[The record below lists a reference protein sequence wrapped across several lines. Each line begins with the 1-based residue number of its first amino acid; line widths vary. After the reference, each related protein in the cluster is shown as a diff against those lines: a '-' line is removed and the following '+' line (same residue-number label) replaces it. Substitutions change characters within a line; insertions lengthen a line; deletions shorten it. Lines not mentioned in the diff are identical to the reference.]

1 MTLVPHFRFLNRLK
15 VVPAKR
21 RSAAQIAAQPAMRA
35 SVIRRHR
42 RFFLL
47 FNSYIF
53 FFINGNHPGWSRLT
67 ITQVKE
73 CARMPKCLLLTGG
86 AGFIGR
92 HLCLE
97 LLMYG
102 HRVRIL
108 DNLSEQ
114 VHGNVPLSLPPDV
127 ELIRGDI
134 RDPETMFGAL
144 KGVDGVVHL
153 AAEVGVGQSMYE
165 IARYVGVNDL
175 GTAVL
180 LEQLIRNPVERLVVA
195 SSMSVY
201 GEGRYTTENG
211 TPVRSVRRGVGR
223 TASGWDPVLPDGSR
237 LVPVPTDED
246 KEPDLA
252 SIYALTKYSQERSCL
267 IIGANYGIETVA
279 LRLFNVFGP
288 GQALSNPYTGVLA
301 NFGARLLNGQP
312 PLVFEDGQ
320 QHRDFVHVG
329 DTAQA
334 FRLAIDSS
342 AAPGETFNIGSG
354 HVYTI
359 EQVAW
364 MLAAAM
370 GQANIGP
377 EIMDKARAGD
387 VRHCFADITK
397 ARDLL
402 GYCPARRLE
411 TALPALANWIRQ
423 STAQDRGEHAKRE
436 LEAHGLVA

>member
-1 MTLVPHFRFLNRLK
+1 
-15 VVPAKR
+15 
-21 RSAAQIAAQPAMRA
+21 
-35 SVIRRHR
+35 
-42 RFFLL
+42 
-47 FNSYIF
+47 
-53 FFINGNHPGWSRLT
+53 
-67 ITQVKE
+67 
-73 CARMPKCLLLTGG
+73 MPKCLLLTGG

-97 LLMYG
+97 LLTYG
-102 HRVRIL
+102 HRVRIV
-108 DNLSEQ
+108 DNFSEQ
-114 VHGNVPLSLPPDV
+114 VHGATPASLPPDV
-127 ELIRGDI
+127 EVIRGDI
-134 RDPETMFGAL
+134 RDPETISGAL

-180 LEQLIRNPVERLVVA
+180 LEQLIRNPVERLIVA

-223 TASGWDPVLPDGSR
+223 NALGWDPVLADGTR
-237 LVPVPTDED
+237 LLPVPTDEE

-267 IIGANYGIETVA
+267 IIGANYGIETIA
-279 LRLFNVFGP
+279 LRLFNVFGA

-301 NFGARLLNGQP
+301 NFGARLLNKQP
-312 PLVFEDGQ
+312 PLVFEDGR
-320 QHRDFVHVG
+320 QHRDFVHVS
-329 DTAQA
+329 DIAQA
-334 FRLAIDSS
+334 FRLAIDS
-342 AAPGETFNIGSG
+342 AGVAGQTFNIGSG

-364 MLAAAM
+364 MLAEAM
-370 GQANIGP
+370 GQGHIGP

-397 ARDLL
+397 ARTLL
-402 GYCPARRLE
+402 GYRPAQQLE
-411 TALPALANWIRQ
+411 AALPALADWIRQ

>member
-1 MTLVPHFRFLNRLK
+1 
-15 VVPAKR
+15 
-21 RSAAQIAAQPAMRA
+21 
-35 SVIRRHR
+35 
-42 RFFLL
+42 
-47 FNSYIF
+47 
-53 FFINGNHPGWSRLT
+53 
-67 ITQVKE
+67 
-73 CARMPKCLLLTGG
+73 MPKCLLLTGG

-92 HLCLE
+92 HLCIE

-102 HRVRIL
+102 HSVRIL

-114 VHGNVPLSLPPDV
+114 VHGNVPLPLPPDI

-134 RDPETMFGAL
+134 RNPETMSTAL
-144 KGVDGVVHL
+144 RGVDGVIHL

-201 GEGRYTTENG
+201 GEGRYTAEDG

-223 TASGWDPVLPDGSR
+223 NGSGWDPVLSDGAR
-237 LVPVPTDED
+237 LIPVPTDEE

-252 SIYALTKYSQERSCL
+252 SIYALTKHSQERSCL
-267 IIGANYGIETVA
+267 IIGASYGIETVA

-312 PLVFEDGQ
+312 PLVFEDGRQ
-320 QHRDFVHVG
+320 YRDFVHVG
-329 DTAQA
+329 DVAQA
-334 FRLAIDSS
+334 FRLALDSP
-342 AAPGETFNIGSG
+342 AAAGQIFNIGSG

-364 MLAAAM
+364 MLAKAM
-370 GQANIGP
+370 GQGHIGP

-397 ARDLL
+397 ARTLL
-402 GYCPARRLE
+402 GYRPAQRLE
-411 TALPALANWIRQ
+411 TALPALADWIRR

>member
-1 MTLVPHFRFLNRLK
+1 
-15 VVPAKR
+15 
-21 RSAAQIAAQPAMRA
+21 
-35 SVIRRHR
+35 
-42 RFFLL
+42 
-47 FNSYIF
+47 
-53 FFINGNHPGWSRLT
+53 
-67 ITQVKE
+67 
-73 CARMPKCLLLTGG
+73 MPKCLLLTGG

-92 HLCLE
+92 HLSLE
-97 LLMYG
+97 LLTHG

-114 VHGNVPLSLPPDV
+114 VHGSAPISLPSDI
-127 ELIRGDI
+127 ELIRRDI
-134 RDPETMFGAL
+134 RDPETMSTAL
-144 KGVDGVVHL
+144 KGVDGVIHL

-165 IARYVGVNDL
+165 IARYVSVNDL

-201 GEGRYTTENG
+201 GEGRYTMEDG
-211 TPVRSVRRGVGR
+211 TPVRSVRRSIGR
-223 TASGWDPVLPDGSR
+223 SALGWDPVLPDGTR
-237 LVPVPTDED
+237 LIPVPTDED

-267 IIGANYGIETVA
+267 IIGANYGFDTVA

-312 PLVFEDGQ
+312 PLVFEDGR

-329 DTAQA
+329 DVAQA
-334 FRLAIDSS
+334 FRLALDSP
-342 AAPGETFNIGSG
+342 AAAGRIFNIGSG

-364 MLAAAM
+364 MLAEAM
-370 GQANIGP
+370 GRGHIEPQIV
-377 EIMDKARAGD
+377 DKARAGD

-397 ARDLL
+397 ARTLL
-402 GYCPARRLE
+402 DYRPAHCLE
-411 TALPALANWIRQ
+411 TALPALADWIRQ

>member
-1 MTLVPHFRFLNRLK
+1 VSPPNADQQQEFQSDPASRVLVIRP
-15 VVPAKR
+15 R
-21 RSAAQIAAQPAMRA
+21 RS
-35 SVIRRHR
+35 
-42 RFFLL
+42 FFLL

-53 FFINGNHPGWSRLT
+53 FFINGNRAACSLLSSEHKQRM
-67 ITQVKE
+67 

-92 HLCLE
+92 HLSLH
-97 LLMYG
+97 LLTYG

-114 VHGNVPLSLPPDV
+114 VHGSESVSLLPDV

-134 RDPETMFGAL
+134 RDPETTSSAL
-144 KGVDGVVHL
+144 KGVDGVIHL

-180 LEQLIRNPVERLVVA
+180 LEQLIRNPVERLAVA

-201 GEGRYTTENG
+201 GEGRYTTEGG
-211 TPVRSVRRGVGR
+211 TPVRSIRRGVGR
-223 TASGWDPVLPDGSR
+223 NAAGWDPVLPDGTR

-252 SIYALTKYSQERSCL
+252 SIYALTKYNQERSCL
-267 IIGANYGIETVA
+267 IIGANYGIDTVA

-312 PLVFEDGQ
+312 PLVFEDGR
-320 QHRDFVHVG
+320 QHRDFVYVS
-329 DTAQA
+329 DVAQA
-334 FRLAIDSS
+334 FRLALDSS
-342 AAPGETFNIGSG
+342 AAVGQIFNIGSG

-364 MLAAAM
+364 MLAEAM
-370 GQANIGP
+370 GQDHIGP

-397 ARDLL
+397 ARNLL
-402 GYCPARRLE
+402 GYHPAQSLE
-411 TALPALANWIRQ
+411 TALPALADWIKQ
-423 STAQDRGEHAKRE
+423 STAEDRGEHAKRE